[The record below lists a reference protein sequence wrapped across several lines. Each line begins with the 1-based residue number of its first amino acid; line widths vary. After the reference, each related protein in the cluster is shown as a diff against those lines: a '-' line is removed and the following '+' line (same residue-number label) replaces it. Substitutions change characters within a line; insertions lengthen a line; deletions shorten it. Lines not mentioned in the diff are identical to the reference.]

1 MKKLDLFKDFEGK
14 NILKKEISEED
25 INKLY
30 ELRKQLDTLYSKI
43 PQYEKDMKIPT
54 KEEEGYISFLN
65 KFINVSKDLLGNEN
79 ITYDDIV
86 RFLNC
91 YCAARVKLFL
101 EDNKDDFNLAMMR
114 ADTIT
119 CDGLQYLEHSIGI
132 KNNNEYFFEK
142 DELYKDERNFLSLF
156 SSDDLDN
163 YSKLVNTIV
172 SKYEEE
178 YKRKK

>member
-1 MKKLDLFKDFEGK
+1 MRGFLPIHLRLERLETRIRAG
-14 NILKKEISEED
+14 
-25 INKLY
+25 KLY
-30 ELRKQLDTLYSKI
+30 
-43 PQYEKDMKIPT
+43 PT
-54 KEEEGYISFLN
+54 ILN
-65 KFINVSKDLLGNEN
+65 AANE
-79 ITYDDIV
+79 
-86 RFLNC
+86 
-91 YCAARVKLFL
+91 AAVKLFL

-178 YKRKK
+178 NKRKK